1 MNMIV
6 SSMARPDDWQRA
18 GDKLSQYTKSRHAP
32 RYAPLSF
39 LFQERAGKAGV
50 RGEAVITQ
58 NWGKIDI
65 DLLFVEEHH
74 RRKGIGKA
82 LISAIIKFGYMH
94 GVRSLRASTPTWQ
107 GEGFYEKVGFTE
119 MGRIPLSND
128 DFGMP
133 HSEITYVKVLPEG
146 NGVEKFVAQMPADH
160 ILNRGITSI
169 VPVLSPTM

>member
-6 SSMARPDDWQRA
+6 SNAVKPEDWNRV
-18 GDKLSQYTKSRHAP
+18 GNKLSQYTKERRAP
-32 RYAPLSF
+32 RHEPLSF
-39 LFQERAGKAGV
+39 LFQERAGRAGV

-65 DLLFVEEHH
+65 DLLFVEERH

-82 LISAIIKFGYMH
+82 LVEAITRFGCIH
-94 GVRSLRASTPTWQ
+94 GVKAVRVSTPTWQ
-107 GEGFYEKVGFTE
+107 GEGFYEHIGFTE
-119 MGRIPLSND
+119 MGRIPLAND

-133 HSEITYVKVLPEG
+133 QAEITYFKILPSVD
-146 NGVEKFVAQMPADH
+146 GVEQFSVHMPAGH

-169 VPVLSPTM
+169 VPALRLKV